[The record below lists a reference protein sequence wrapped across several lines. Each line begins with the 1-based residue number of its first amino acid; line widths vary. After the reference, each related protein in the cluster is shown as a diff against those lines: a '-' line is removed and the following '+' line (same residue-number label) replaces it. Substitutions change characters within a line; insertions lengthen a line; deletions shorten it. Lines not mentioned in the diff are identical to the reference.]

1 MSISVQN
8 SSIEVSNLTL
18 EECKNKVKKIS
29 IIGGSGS
36 GKVLYRIYCPRSWI
50 FPLFI

>member
-8 SSIEVSNLTL
+8 SSIKANELTL

-36 GKVLYRIYCPRSWI
+36 GKSTL
-50 FPLFI
+50 

>member
-18 EECKNKVKKIS
+18 EECKNKVKKFQS
-29 IIGGSGS
+29 
-36 GKVLYRIYCPRSWI
+36 
-50 FPLFI
+50 